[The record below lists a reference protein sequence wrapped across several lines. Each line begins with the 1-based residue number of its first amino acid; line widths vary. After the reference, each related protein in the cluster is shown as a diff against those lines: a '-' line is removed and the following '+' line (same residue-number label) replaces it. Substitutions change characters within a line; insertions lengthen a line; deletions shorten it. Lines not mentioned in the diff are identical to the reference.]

1 MNESPG
7 TLELLSSRVDELE
20 KRVHAL
26 EHPDEAKAHAVQP
39 LAAQASAAFVDLEA
53 DLQAVSLFPLIG
65 RAMLG
70 IAGAYVLRAIAAAD
84 VLPRLPV
91 SALAVAYAF
100 GWLFWSSRSSRRIS
114 RIAYSSTSALI
125 LFPMLW
131 EMTLQFHVFSSMA
144 SAGILC
150 AFLVLAAIFDVR
162 GGNTQ
167 TMWVAQSV
175 VTIGGAV
182 LGFATHQVLPFL
194 AALLVAAFVVEC
206 AKTLRHAQPL
216 SPLTALVADAAT
228 WGMIFIYAGPQNA
241 RAEFPYLPLSALI
254 VPACLLFGIYGTGVA
269 IEAFHDQMRI
279 TIFAAIQT
287 IIAFLIA
294 ASAVLYFA
302 PNRGP
307 EVFGVF
313 CLILAAIMYAGT
325 FRYLRILD
333 DRRNLLVFSSW
344 SSALLF
350 TGSLWALP
358 RPGAAMLLAA
368 AGLAAIWIA
377 QRFEPEIL
385 ELQSAAF
392 LLTAT
397 VISGLPQYVFNVVAG
412 SLPSRPAL
420 SVMVVCACTGAAY
433 LVEIETASSNFSRTT
448 LRFIPAPLAICALVA
463 LLVHGVLGVA
473 SLAMLLNMHHIAF
486 LRTLTICTA
495 SLCMAFGGSRWG
507 RVELTR
513 LAYVALAFV
522 AAKLVF
528 EDLRHGHMEFSAA
541 SIALFAIA
549 LIAVPRL
556 VRLGN
561 KLHVQVETETLAHSS
576 R

>member
-26 EHPDEAKAHAVQP
+26 EHPDEAKAYAVQP
-39 LAAQASAAFVDLEA
+39 RVTQASAAFVDGES

-84 VLPRLPV
+84 VLPRLPI
-91 SALAVAYAF
+91 SALAAAYAF
-100 GWLFWSSRSSRRIS
+100 AWLFWSSRSPRRLS
-114 RIAYSSTSALI
+114 RIAYSATSALI
-125 LFPMLW
+125 LAPMLW

-144 SAGILC
+144 SAGILS
-150 AFLVLAAIFDVR
+150 AFLLLATIFDVR
-162 GGNTQ
+162 SGNTQ

-175 VTIGGAV
+175 ATISAAA
-182 LGFATHQVLPFL
+182 LAFATHQVLAFL

-206 AKTLRHAQPL
+206 AKMLRYAQPAW
-216 SPLTALVADAAT
+216 PLIALVADAAT
-228 WGMIFIYAGPQNA
+228 WAMIFIYSGSQSA
-241 RAEFPYLPLSALI
+241 RTEFPDLSVAALI
-254 VPACLLFGIYGTGVA
+254 VPACLLFGIYGTSIAV
-269 IEAFHDQMRI
+269 EVFHHQKRI
-279 TIFAAIQT
+279 TIFAVIQT
-287 IIAFLIA
+287 MIAFLTA

-302 PNRGP
+302 PKSGP
-307 EVFGVF
+307 KVLGVF
-313 CLILAAIMYAGT
+313 CLTLSAIIYAGT
-325 FRYLRILD
+325 FRYLRLLE
-333 DRRNLLVFSSW
+333 DRRNLTVVSSW
-344 SSALLF
+344 SAALLLA
-350 TGSLWALP
+350 GSLWALP
-358 RPGAAMLLAA
+358 RPETAMLLAV
-368 AGLAAIWIA
+368 AGVAAIWLAPRI
-377 QRFEPEIL
+377 ESEIL
-385 ELQSAAF
+385 ELQSDVF
-392 LLTAT
+392 LLAAAI
-397 VISGLPQYVFNVVAG
+397 VAGLPQYVFNVVAG
-412 SLPSRPAL
+412 SLPYRPAL
-420 SVMVVCACTGAAY
+420 SAMVVCACTGAAY
-433 LVEIETASSNFSRTT
+433 LVERETTSSSLWRTI
-448 LRFIPAPLAICALVA
+448 LRFIPALLAMCALVA

-473 SLAMLLNMHHIAF
+473 SLAMSLDVHHIAF
-486 LRTLTICTA
+486 LRTLTICLA

-522 AAKLVF
+522 AAKLIF

-561 KLHVQVETETLAHSS
+561 KLHGAVVTEPLAHSG